1 MGDMSA
7 TRLRTDAPLGAL
19 VVLGLFLAGCD
30 GENETSIATTQIPVR
45 AYTVVPEIDQSGL
58 TFTAE
63 LQAKDTVELSFQV
76 NGYVESLAE
85 ASDADRAILAG
96 DRIAEGDTLASID
109 PRDYELAVS
118 QAQASLSAAQATFEQ
133 AGRDLERYQGM
144 LEANAVSEAEFES
157 VRESYQTAQADV
169 DSATADLNEAE
180 IDLSYVDL
188 TAPVSGILLER
199 DIDVGAL
206 VRDGTVAFTLA
217 DDSEVDAALLVTD
230 TIVQSLRIGQP
241 LSIRV
246 PSLDGQTFMG
256 SVTEIAPGSDDNDS
270 EGMFLVKVRTDNTTR
285 QLQIGMTATV
295 EIAPADT
302 DRTILTIPLTSVVR
316 AADPGATYA
325 VYTLSEVSGDAS
337 DAAVATQSAV
347 DLGEVIGN
355 QIEVTGGLTA
365 GDRIV
370 RSGAKIVS
378 NGAAV
383 TIIP

>member
-1 MGDMSA
+1 M
-7 TRLRTDAPLGAL
+7 GAL